1 MDKLGVLL
9 SISYVTGFWQ
19 SACWVR
25 APSKSSQGALCPSS
39 YLLDPLLRRSISS
52 SARARSRGRAS
63 GSLGG
68 DGAHV
73 LRGTTRQRAP
83 RHRRVS
89 RPALSPPP
97 HREGRQRAFSDAASV
112 RTPARPCSLPQSGR
126 EDTSVGAGRGIAP
139 EPRRR
144 PLGQR
149 SALHRAVQSV
159 RAGCGRTL
167 PTAFSGTVF
176 ALSFESIDDLGR
188 HIDAYESSCAR

>member
-1 MDKLGVLL
+1 MSPDSGKAPAGCARLQKAARGRFVRPRTSSTL
-9 SISYVTGFWQ
+9 S
-19 SACWVR
+19 SA
-25 APSKSSQGALCPSS
+25 APSP
-39 YLLDPLLRRSISS
+39 R
-52 SARARSRGRAS
+52 ARARSRGRAS